1 MVQSVE
7 LERRFLC
14 DIKVCLKWISPGG
27 NLSDHWVF
35 IRLGGGGGRKSC
47 IVMKKLRTFEMFQIA
62 FSASIAHVITMP
74 SEI

>member
-35 IRLGGGGGRKSC
+35 IRLGGGGESHA
-47 IVMKKLRTFEMFQIA
+47 LL
-62 FSASIAHVITMP
+62 
-74 SEI
+74 

>member
-14 DIKVCLKWISPGG
+14 DIKVCLKWVSPGG

-35 IRLGGGGGRKSC
+35 IRLGGGEVVHC
-47 IVMKKLRTFEMFQIA
+47 YEETANI
-62 FSASIAHVITMP
+62 
-74 SEI
+74 